1 MECFGWKS
9 LTIICLYQN
18 SYWFWDDLSNI
29 HFNRLSTK
37 IKIPNK
43 QYYQLWNGYICD
55 WFVFEI
61 DRKGQKRQSINQT
74 IFKSISRC
82 NWNFV
87 NLFIYLMRR
96 ISRGFRALALACI
109 SNEVLNRIKNEP
121 IYQRN
126 EQPSNQPTSQPMWF
140 DIPFHTRLF
149 WWGDMRDVS
158 NPQVARVLLSFS
170 VNWSIPIS
178 IGISNMHR
186 KICNACVSIVATV
199 FHWQSILAD
208 VLVFVSVKRSCWLLL
223 YLHVSCVCVENYVSQ
238 SHSIVLFYSMLLLMF
253 SFLLQS
259 RLNTH
264 RWAVCCVLYIAR
276 VTIHM
281 HMAEQRLSKLRV
293 SFLRSSTHTHT
304 YICTG
309 SQERISRKRERK
321 NARTKN
327 WCEHGKFKRKSFR
340 T

>member
-1 MECFGWKS
+1 
-9 LTIICLYQN
+9 
-18 SYWFWDDLSNI
+18 
-29 HFNRLSTK
+29 
-37 IKIPNK
+37 
-43 QYYQLWNGYICD
+43 
-55 WFVFEI
+55 
-61 DRKGQKRQSINQT
+61 
-74 IFKSISRC
+74 
-82 NWNFV
+82 
-87 NLFIYLMRR
+87 MRR

-109 SNEVLNRIKNEP
+109 SNEVLNRIKIEP

-126 EQPSNQPTSQPMWF
+126 EQPSNQPSNQPTSQPMWF
-140 DIPFHTRLF
+140 NIPFHTRLF

-208 VLVFVSVKRSCWLLL
+208 VPVFVSVKRSCWLLL
-223 YLHVSCVCVENYVSQ
+223 YLHVGCVCVENYVSQ

-293 SFLRSSTHTHT
+293 SFLRSSTHT
-304 YICTG
+304 YAQG
-309 SQERISRKRERK
+309 AKREFRERERGKTHERK
-321 NARTKN
+321 IDVNMESLN
-327 WCEHGKFKRKSFR
+327 GKAFAHNTRHI
-340 T
+340 TQH